1 MKYCASCGN
10 EAIATMVMCPNC
22 GHRSFSDM
30 PNSGVQK
37 TKPATVQAPSSDN
50 SLNTGSFAQ
59 TDYIVPKDWLELPV
73 TPWRRYAARSLD
85 ILFFGGIAFSLMSI
99 MYYSLAPYS
108 ADQFFSFLEH
118 PSAIIVNIVII
129 SFLSCLLTGAIIGV
143 SGSSLGKII
152 FGVMVTDQAGNK
164 LGLAKGVE
172 RDLAVFLRGL
182 GLGIPLIN
190 LVTMYVAYSKL
201 NKSNSTTWDSEKNY
215 RVWHRPSSPIQYL
228 LNTLGI
234 ILIIIINAL
243 YRAF

>member
-10 EAIATMVMCPNC
+10 EAIATMVMCPSC

-30 PNSGVQK
+30 PNGEVQQTK
-37 TKPATVQAPSSDN
+37 TATVQAPSSDN
-50 SLNTGSFAQ
+50 SLNAGSFAQ
-59 TDYIVPKDWLELPV
+59 TEYIVPKDWLELPV
-73 TPWRRYAARSLD
+73 TPWRRYAARLLD
-85 ILFFGGIAFSLMSI
+85 ISFFGGIAFLLISI
-99 MYYSLAPYS
+99 IFYSVAPYS
-108 ADQFFSFLEH
+108 ADRFFAIFEN
-118 PSAIIVNIVII
+118 PSSIIVDVVLTTV
-129 SFLSCLLTGAIIGV
+129 LSCILTGAVIGV
-143 SGSSLGKII
+143 SGLSLGKII
-152 FGVMVTDQAGNK
+152 FGVMVTDHNGNK
-164 LGLAKGVE
+164 IGITKGIQ

-182 GLGIPLIN
+182 GLGIPLISI
-190 LVTMYVAYSKL
+190 VTMYVAYSNL

>member
-10 EAIATMVMCPNC
+10 EAIATMVICPNC

-73 TPWRRYAARSLD
+73 TPWRRYAARALD
-85 ILFFGGIAFSLMSI
+85 ISFFGGIAVLLISI
-99 MYYSLAPYS
+99 IFYSVAPYS
-108 ADQFFSFLEH
+108 ADQFFTIFAN
-118 PSAIIVNIVII
+118 PSSIVVNIVLTTV
-129 SFLSCLLTGAIIGV
+129 LSCALTGAVIGV
-143 SGSSLGKII
+143 SGVSLGKII
-152 FGVMVTDQAGNK
+152 FGVMVTDHDGNK
-164 LGLAKGVE
+164 IGVTKGIQ

-182 GLGIPLIN
+182 GLGIPIISI
-190 LVTMYVAYSKL
+190 VTMYVAYSNL

-234 ILIIIINAL
+234 ILIIITNAL
-243 YRAF
+243 YRVL